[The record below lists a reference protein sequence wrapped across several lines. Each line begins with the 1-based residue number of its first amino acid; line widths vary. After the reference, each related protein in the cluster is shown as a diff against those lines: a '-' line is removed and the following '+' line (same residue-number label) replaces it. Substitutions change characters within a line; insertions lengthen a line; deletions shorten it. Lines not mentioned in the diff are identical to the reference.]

1 MAKILTKQGKGKWT
15 EVQEPELKIVK
26 RKKRRKTKCA
36 DESFQIFFDKIHTD
50 IIKNGYRSQKI
61 SSMLK
66 YLGIQKRSI
75 NNEIRIR
82 EEFAERGF
90 FAHPEYKNQLKFDS
104 NIRIYNYC
112 VTQLGDLF
120 ENENALENYVFDN
133 ALYKKLGIDEVE
145 RQHSP
150 KGSKDRLDFKGKTT
164 DLKLVV
170 LELKNGG
177 GGKSAVEQVLRYT
190 GLLTKEFPKSNIRQI
205 LVTGVQNYETALAIR
220 GLNAEQRESFEWYL
234 YKYKSKKKTFD
245 FKRITQQEIFYD
257 GKADQTE

>member
-1 MAKILTKQGKGKWT
+1 MARILSKQGKGKWT
-15 EVQEPELKIVK
+15 EVQEPELKVFK
-26 RKKRRKTKCA
+26 RKKKRKSKNINDC
-36 DESFQIFFDKIHTD
+36 FQIYFDKVHTD
-50 IIKNGYRSQKI
+50 IIENGYRSQKI

-75 NNEIRIR
+75 NNEIKIR
-82 EEFAERGF
+82 EEFAQRGF
-90 FAHPEYKNQLKFDS
+90 FAHPEYTNQLKLDS

-120 ENENALENYVFDN
+120 ENENALEEYVFDN
-133 ALYKKLGIDEVE
+133 ILYKKLGIEEVE

-150 KGSKDRLDFKGKTT
+150 KGSKDRLDFKGKTS
-164 DLKLVV
+164 DMQLVV

-190 GLLTKEFPKSNIRQI
+190 GLLAKEFPRSKIRQI

-234 YKYKSKKKTFD
+234 YKYKSKRKTFE
-245 FKRITQQEIFYD
+245 FKRISQEEIFYD
-257 GKADQTE
+257 GKHIE